1 GIRMRTSRADE
12 ACATAPLRELQ
23 AGSIPR
29 KVRALLLALAPLWLA
44 GCSGS
49 TPTPASPPS
58 TTAPASPPS
67 TTPQAKPSELADGA
81 PAARPLSYFVGRWAG
96 DFRGTQAGA
105 LLEVTA
111 EGRFT
116 FEVSTGP
123 EPEQRC
129 RLLGTLAIE
138 GDLLDL
144 TPESPPACHS
154 WAEAKLGKQ
163 KLLSSDERSFEI
175 DDVEYLD

>member
-1 GIRMRTSRADE
+1 MIRGEVHAVVDQPTPR
-12 ACATAPLRELQ
+12 PL
-23 AGSIPR
+23 A
-29 KVRALLLALAPLWLA
+29 ALACGVQRFYPDSRIA
-44 GCSGS
+44 AQHHSS
-49 TPTPASPPS
+49 RIA
-58 TTAPASPPS
+58 AQ
-67 TTPQAKPSELADGA
+67 QAKPSELADGP

-111 EGRFT
+111 ERRFT

-163 KLLSSDERSFEI
+163 KLLSSGERSFEI
-175 DDVEYLD
+175 GDVEYLDAIAIDDDGKRQGPVWAFERQAP